1 MSQRRR
7 ERGKLPPLA
16 KNPAVRTLTMKRFAH
31 TLPLLAVL
39 VTQSGC
45 DTGSPTGMGA
55 LEPVLAKSSNA
66 P

>member
-1 MSQRRR
+1 
-7 ERGKLPPLA
+7 
-16 KNPAVRTLTMKRFAH
+16 MKRFAH